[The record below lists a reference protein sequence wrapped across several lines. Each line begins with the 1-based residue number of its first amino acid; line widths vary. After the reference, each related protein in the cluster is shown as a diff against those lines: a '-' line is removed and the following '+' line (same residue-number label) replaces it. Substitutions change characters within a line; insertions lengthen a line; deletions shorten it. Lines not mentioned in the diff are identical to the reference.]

1 MASARRAAYD
11 VLCEVEKGAYA
22 NLALKRRLPD
32 VEESERAFCTAL
44 VYETLSKQLYLDWA
58 IDRYARSVKPAV
70 RVVLR
75 LGAAQLLLL
84 GLPPYAAVNES
95 VRLLKSLGKGALS
108 GFVNGVLRRI
118 DRDRDS
124 LVPPTAALR
133 CGWPQWAA
141 EQLAR
146 DYGSAAAEAIMTWC
160 EKREDR
166 PLPLR
171 VNTLKASKEEVE
183 AALKAEGLTVQES
196 ALCPDVLLLPDLSG
210 DIAAHPLFLAGKV
223 TVQSEGSALICRA
236 AAPGRGGRVLDAC
249 AAPGGKT
256 AALAA
261 LMKEGA
267 VTAFELHPHRAALV
281 QKTAARLVTG
291 VTVTVRV
298 QDASRYAP
306 EYEGAFDAVL
316 VDAPCS
322 GLGVTRGK
330 PDLKLK
336 RTPEDI
342 AALSKTQFAI
352 LKTCSRYVRPGGAL
366 VYSTCTLCKE
376 ENEGVIARFLA
387 ECPGF
392 VSDAKGLRAALPAA
406 FPEERTKDGMLQLFP
421 HLDGVD
427 GFFFC
432 RMVRC
437 ASQAPAK
444 GVDP

>member
-196 ALCPDVLLLPDLSG
+196 ALCPDVLLLRIFRATLPRTRCFWRARSLCSPKARRSFAG
-210 DIAAHPLFLAGKV
+210 LPRQGAAAACSTPAPR
-223 TVQSEGSALICRA
+223 RA
-236 AAPGRGGRVLDAC
+236 A
-249 AAPGGKT
+249 
-256 AALAA
+256 
-261 LMKEGA
+261 
-267 VTAFELHPHRAALV
+267 
-281 QKTAARLVTG
+281 
-291 VTVTVRV
+291 
-298 QDASRYAP
+298 
-306 EYEGAFDAVL
+306 
-316 VDAPCS
+316 
-322 GLGVTRGK
+322 
-330 PDLKLK
+330 
-336 RTPEDI
+336 
-342 AALSKTQFAI
+342 
-352 LKTCSRYVRPGGAL
+352 RPPL
-366 VYSTCTLCKE
+366 WP
-376 ENEGVIARFLA
+376 R
-387 ECPGF
+387 
-392 VSDAKGLRAALPAA
+392 
-406 FPEERTKDGMLQLFP
+406 
-421 HLDGVD
+421 
-427 GFFFC
+427 
-432 RMVRC
+432 
-437 ASQAPAK
+437 
-444 GVDP
+444 